1 MAKHH
6 LVCEAKKKHRR
17 NRQKNWEKIRAGI
30 VAELERKANAK
41 RLKKAQ
47 KAVESARKKAIENA
61 EKDRVRLAKKKTQT
75 NKTTKKSEVKK
86 VTKRT
91 TKNGNT
97 K

>member
-17 NRQKNWEKIRAGI
+17 NRQKNWEKIQDGMRKEA
-30 VAELERKANAK
+30 ERKQRAK
-41 RLKKAQ
+41 ELKKAQ
-47 KAVESARKKAIENA
+47 KAVESVRKKAIENA
-61 EKDRVRLAKKKTQT
+61 EKDRVRLAKKKTW
-75 NKTTKKSEVKK
+75 TKKDEVKK

-91 TKNGNT
+91 TKNGET